1 MIAGTDDGE
10 THAFDV
16 RAGSDPVFST
26 SRNMTRG
33 RVVDT
38 LDAERHGR
46 VTCVAVADDG
56 ATWAASG
63 SGDGIKLYD
72 PKMSWR
78 ETVCSDT
85 SGDANGGLLRC
96 TAMAPLRGV
105 SSGGC
110 LAIATED
117 GTVAAFDVRDGGW
130 MERKF
135 TVQPPGSPRV
145 TSLCAFAPVPLVPA
159 VRPGAGAG
167 GGGQPR
173 ARTWFSSLFG

>member
-1 MIAGTDDGE
+1 
-10 THAFDV
+10 
-16 RAGSDPVFST
+16 
-26 SRNMTRG
+26 MTRG

-46 VTCVAVADDG
+46 VTCVAIADDG
-56 ATWAASG
+56 FAWAAAG

-85 SGDANGGLLRC
+85 SGDTSGLLLRC

-159 VRPGAGAG
+159 VRLGAGAG

>member
-1 MIAGTDDGE
+1 M
-10 THAFDV
+10 
-16 RAGSDPVFST
+16 R
-26 SRNMTRG
+26 
-33 RVVDT
+33 
-38 LDAERHGR
+38 
-46 VTCVAVADDG
+46 
-56 ATWAASG
+56 
-63 SGDGIKLYD
+63 
-72 PKMSWR
+72 
-78 ETVCSDT
+78 
-85 SGDANGGLLRC
+85 

-159 VRPGAGAG
+159 VRPGG
-167 GGGQPR
+167 GRGWRRAAARADVVPR
-173 ARTWFSSLFG
+173 PLWLDVRRV